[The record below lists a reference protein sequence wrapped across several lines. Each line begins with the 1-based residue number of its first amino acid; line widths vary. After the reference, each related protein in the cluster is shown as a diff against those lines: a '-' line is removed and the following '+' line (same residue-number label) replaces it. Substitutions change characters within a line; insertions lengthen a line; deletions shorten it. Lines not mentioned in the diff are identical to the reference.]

1 MFVEEEQAASPMF
14 NKSKDS
20 KWDGFKTDLKRKS
33 TVVSIEQEE
42 DISYLRRTLLISSP
56 GLLQH
61 TQSVAENQ
69 L

>member
-1 MFVEEEQAASPMF
+1 MF

-33 TVVSIEQEE
+33 TVVSEEQEE